1 MWNGIRK
8 HFTLWCF
15 ACTGCPLWQT
25 QSWKFPL
32 IKGSSPKKY
41 PKRWRLRERW
51 DLKSYWKG
59 LEAHPKIFFFK
70 CLWLTC
76 LDKENYA
83 DCLDMQRLL
92 ATSFSFFWVSPWKV
106 AQTQD
111 MAVPWWERTFLIPVF
126 NSSPSMNSMYLEELI
141 KKIPGELFRYE
152 LRESLCRYRWWR
164 KKRWSPTEGKN
175 FHPTTHRDASQSK
188 QQKSLSSTNIYNI
201 LKPVKHWVVW
211 KSSRKVHW
219 SLASMF
225 QNRGGKAQRGRDI
238 FPGAQLWNARL

>member
-1 MWNGIRK
+1 MLNGIRK
-8 HFTLWCF
+8 HFTLWCS
-15 ACTGCPLWQT
+15 AHTGCPLWQT

-92 ATSFSFFWVSPWKV
+92 ATSFGFIWVSLWKV

-111 MAVPWWERTFLIPVF
+111 MGSAMMREDI
-126 NSSPSMNSMYLEELI
+126 SHPSL
-141 KKIPGELFRYE
+141 LF
-152 LRESLCRYRWWR
+152 SVWIQ
-164 KKRWSPTEGKN
+164 
-175 FHPTTHRDASQSK
+175 D
-188 QQKSLSSTNIYNI
+188 I
-201 LKPVKHWVVW
+201 W
-211 KSSRKVHW
+211 KSSSKR
-219 SLASMF
+219 F
-225 QNRGGKAQRGRDI
+225 QGNYSDMS
-238 FPGAQLWNARL
+238 

>member
-1 MWNGIRK
+1 MKWNQE
-8 HFTLWCF
+8 TLHPLVL
-15 ACTGCPLWQT
+15 CPYRVSLWQT
-25 QSWKFPL
+25 QSWKIPL

-92 ATSFSFFWVSPWKV
+92 AASFSFIWVSLWKV

-111 MAVPWWERTFLIPVF
+111 MGSVMMREDISHPCLQSVSHYEFNVFGRAHQKDSRGIIQAWVER
-126 NSSPSMNSMYLEELI
+126 
-141 KKIPGELFRYE
+141 
-152 LRESLCRYRWWR
+152 
-164 KKRWSPTEGKN
+164 
-175 FHPTTHRDASQSK
+175 
-188 QQKSLSSTNIYNI
+188 
-201 LKPVKHWVVW
+201 KPVKVQMM
-211 KSSRKVHW
+211 KEEKVE
-219 SLASMF
+219 S
-225 QNRGGKAQRGRDI
+225 NRT
-238 FPGAQLWNARL
+238 